1 MLQRIIDDVRISTGT
16 AVRQTS
22 LAAMSALCLF
32 ITTAFLCA
40 AAFIAVLN
48 RYGPMEACFAGAG
61 IFFVVTLIA
70 AGTYMVRKRQ
80 MEARAAARAKAA
92 ASSAASSMLADP
104 ALLMTGLQIVRA
116 VGFKRLIP
124 ILAIGGIALGVMAGR
139 NSQAGDQAP
148 AE

>member
-1 MLQRIIDDVRISTGT
+1 MLQRFIDDLRISTGT

-22 LAAMSALCLF
+22 LAAMAAVCLF

-40 AAFIAVLN
+40 AAFIAVLHH
-48 RYGPMEACFAGAG
+48 YGPVEACFAGAA

-80 MEARAAARAKAA
+80 IEARAAARAKAA
-92 ASSAASSMLADP
+92 ANSLLTDP
-104 ALLMTGLQIVRA
+104 AMLVTGIQIVRA
-116 VGFKRLIP
+116 LGVKRLIP
-124 ILAIGGIALGVMAGR
+124 ILAVGGLALGLMASR
-139 NSQAGDQAP
+139 SQTGDQAP